1 MGRSKR
7 FIQLSNDAIKKHAEK
22 FPYHL
27 TLAESE
33 QKQKTI
39 RGEE

>member
-1 MGRSKR
+1 MGKSRR
-7 FIQLSNDAIKKHAEK
+7 FIQQSKDSIKRHAEK

-33 QKQKTI
+33 GRQQNNMK
-39 RGEE
+39 